1 MVNILGI
8 NINNNI
14 KNDELLLRVNG
25 FLNSDK
31 QNYIVTPNPE
41 IILQAQEDE
50 ELFNIL
56 NKADLSLADGFGL
69 KVAAILLGKKLNRI
83 TGADALPEILSI
95 AEKLNKK
102 VLIVNNK
109 NGLSTKEEI
118 SIALKNRYQGLTFL
132 IKDCDYNFS
141 VSDKKKIL
149 NLNLKKENFINNL
162 IKKAEDKVNKIY
174 DLLLNDKLSDFSAD
188 ILVCNFGAPYQ
199 EKFIFHNLNKLPS
212 IKLAIGIGGALDFLT
227 EKIVRAPKLMRKM
240 GLEWLWRL
248 IKQPHRYRRIFRAV
262 FVFSFKFLKWHF
274 INPFFYRKNVACFLY
289 KKISITYTALENK
302 TRSEL
307 ENYQILLVKRSDGL
321 DHWQIPQGGID
332 ADSIKLA
339 GIREIY
345 EELGITNFIPQKV
358 FKNVFKYKSPTRG
371 RYGYKGQR
379 QSLLLAEFI
388 GNDTNIKINYWDHSD
403 WKWVKASEVLDRV
416 HPIRRESMEIFLN
429 KFKNFL
435 NIE

>member
-1 MVNILGI
+1 MINILGI
-8 NINNNI
+8 NLDNNI
-14 KNDELLLRVNG
+14 KNEELLLRISD
-25 FLNSDK
+25 FLNSNK

-69 KVAAILLGKKLNRI
+69 KIAAGLLGKKLNRI
-83 TGADALPEILSI
+83 TGSDALPEILSI

-102 VLIVNNK
+102 VLIINNK

-118 SIALKNRYQGLTFL
+118 SIALKNSYQKLNFL

-149 NLNLKKENFINNL
+149 DFNLKKENFINNL
-162 IKKAEDKVNKIY
+162 IKKAENKVNQVY
-174 DLLLNDKLSDFSAD
+174 DLLSNNNLSDFSAD

-227 EKIVRAPKLMRKM
+227 GRIVRAPKLMRRM

-248 IKQPHRYRRIFRAV
+248 IKQPHRYKRIFRAV

-289 KKISITYTALENK
+289 KKIPIPYTALENK

-307 ENYQILLVKRSDGL
+307 ENYQVLLVKRTEGS

-332 ADSIKLA
+332 TDSIKLA

-345 EELGITNFIPQKV
+345 EELGIINFVPKTIL
-358 FKNVFKYKSPTRG
+358 KNVFKYKSNNPG
-371 RYGYKGQR
+371 RYGHKGQR
-379 QSLLLAEFI
+379 QSLLIAEFT
-388 GNDTNIKINYWDHSD
+388 GNDIDIKINYWDHSD
-403 WKWVKASEVLDRV
+403 WKWVKASEVLDKV
-416 HPIRRESMEIFLN
+416 HPIRREGMEIFLN

-435 NIE
+435 NIQ